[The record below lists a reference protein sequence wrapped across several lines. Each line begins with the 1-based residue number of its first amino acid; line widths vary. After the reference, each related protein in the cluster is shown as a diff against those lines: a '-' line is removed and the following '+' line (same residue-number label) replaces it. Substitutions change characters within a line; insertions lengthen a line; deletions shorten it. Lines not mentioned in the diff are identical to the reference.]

1 MEIDVRAT
9 AAGAPTSVRVRRLLS
24 RAARA
29 ARAQGSGVS
38 VLFCADARMRTLNRR
53 WRGKDKSTDVLAFPT
68 NGTGAGPGFLGDIVI
83 SVPYA
88 TREARRR
95 REPAAREVD
104 RLLVHGLLH
113 LMGYDHETDDG
124 EMDAL
129 EEKVRRRLSIA
140 DPPAVRAAAGERR
153 AGSPARTKSGPGFR
167 KNNAGA
173 PAVPETRGRRH

>member
-9 AAGAPTSVRVRRLLS
+9 AAGAPAPARVRRVLS

-29 ARAQGSGVS
+29 ARASGSAVS
-38 VLFCADARMRTLNRR
+38 VLFCADGRMRSLNRR
-53 WRGKDKSTDVLAFPT
+53 WRGKDRSTDVLAFPVER
-68 NGTGAGPGFLGDIVI
+68 NGGGVAGFLGDIVI

-88 TREARRR
+88 SREARRR

-129 EEKVRRRLSIA
+129 EGRVRRRLKIS
-140 DPPAVRAAAGERR
+140 DPPAAPSR
-153 AGSPARTKSGPGFR
+153 PG
-167 KNNAGA
+167 K
-173 PAVPETRGRRH
+173 RGRR

>member
-1 MEIDVRAT
+1 MEVDVRAT
-9 AAGAPTSVRVRRLLS
+9 AAGAPPPARVRRLLS

-29 ARAQGSGVS
+29 ARTRGSGVS

-53 WRGKDKSTDVLAFPT
+53 WRGKDRSTDVLAFPA
-68 NGTGAGPGFLGDIVI
+68 GGAAPGFLGDIVV

-88 TREARRR
+88 AREARRR

-129 EEKVRRRLSIA
+129 EGKVRRHLSIA
-140 DPPAVRAAAGERR
+140 DPPSAAGERR
-153 AGSPARTKSGPGFR
+153 K
-167 KNNAGA
+167 K
-173 PAVPETRGRRH
+173 GRR

>member
-1 MEIDVRAT
+1 MEIDVRTT
-9 AAGAPTSVRVRRLLS
+9 ASGAPPAVRVRRLLS

-29 ARAQGSGVS
+29 ARTEGSAIS

-53 WRGKDKSTDVLAFPT
+53 WRGKDQSTDVLAFPA
-68 NGTGAGPGFLGDIVI
+68 NGNGAGPGFLGDIVI

-88 TREARRR
+88 AREARRR
-95 REPAAREVD
+95 REPGAREVD

-129 EEKVRRRLSIA
+129 EARVRRRLGIS
-140 DPPAVRAAAGERR
+140 DPPDALGERR
-153 AGSPARTKSGPGFR
+153 
-167 KNNAGA
+167 
-173 PAVPETRGRRH
+173 